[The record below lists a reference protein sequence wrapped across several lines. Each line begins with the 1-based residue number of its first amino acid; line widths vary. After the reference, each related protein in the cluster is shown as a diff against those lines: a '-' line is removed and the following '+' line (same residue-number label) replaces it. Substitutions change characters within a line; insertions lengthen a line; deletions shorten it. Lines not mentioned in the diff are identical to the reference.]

1 MKDAQSTQRMN
12 SRLSMEVI
20 QAPRAPAKP
29 RSTGV
34 AAKMPAKS
42 LYIFF
47 TVTDNFIPANDTDQ

>member
-1 MKDAQSTQRMN
+1 
-12 SRLSMEVI
+12 MEVI